1 MCVVCGGVGG
11 REGGCVEVWV
21 GAWVWECGVCGG
33 VGGCVW
39 CVCVYVGNSV
49 RVCVGNSSSVSQ
61 SLALDIIDKVKHYIR

>member
-1 MCVVCGGVGG
+1 MGVGVWCVW
-11 REGGCVEVWV
+11 GCGWV
-21 GAWVWECGVCGG
+21 CMVCVRG